1 MPTPIFDQK
10 ALAPLIKQA
19 LVEQLQQAPTGA
31 PPSKGKPVGK
41 APYLVHAAGNLAD
54 GLSSYAASKQGG
66 QERNPL
72 LPNNGAAILAI
83 KAASTIPEALLIR
96 LLAKHGHEKIAKALG
111 YGLGG
116 AGMAA
121 TIGNLRVKRP
131 ADATDLVDHGPDG
144 TGVVRVWNP

>member
-1 MPTPIFDQK
+1 MPTPVFDQK
-10 ALAPLIKQA
+10 ALAPFIKQA
-19 LVEQLQQAPTGA
+19 LMEQMQEAPTGA

-83 KAASTIPEALLIR
+83 KAASTIPEALLMR

-111 YGLGG
+111 YGLGAAGG
-116 AGMAA
+116 AAA
-121 TIGNLRVKRP
+121 LGNLRVKKP
-131 ADATDLVDHGPDG
+131 AEAAAPDHGADG
-144 TGVVRVWNP
+144 SGVVRVWNP